1 VLLLGLDIGTVG
13 AHAVAINETGAIRA
27 SASREYATHS
37 PRPGWVEQDPAD
49 WWRAAVH
56 VLSAVAA
63 DARGEIG
70 AIGLAGQHGSVFV
83 DAAGAPVRPAILGDD
98 RRAAS
103 QAGRILER
111 IGAQRVIEI
120 SGSPALADHQ
130 AAVILWLRDVE
141 PVQFR
146 HTRRVLLPKDHVR
159 LMLTSEAATDVTDA
173 AGTLLLDFRRRT
185 WSHEMLDPLEIA
197 LEWMPPVHPSLE
209 IAGGLRPS
217 VARELGLPPGLP
229 VAAGA
234 SETAATA
241 VCTGI
246 VTSGLMGSSI
256 DRSGLL
262 IAPTTDA
269 VVDPGGL
276 LQTACDPSPQ
286 RYALMGTTPSA
297 GASLRWWRDVLG
309 RRLDYEGLCAQAETV
324 PPGAD
329 GLFFVPHVDGEGAS
343 RHDAGSRGAFVGLRA
358 HHTQADLTRAL
369 MEGVVFRLR
378 DRLDVMRGLGI
389 AAHQVRATG
398 GGARSRLWRQM
409 QADIFAV
416 PVAAMASV
424 PSPAVGAA
432 LIAGVA
438 TGVFADVVAAS
449 ATVGQLGSVLEP
461 DPERVARYEQLYRIF
476 SALDPA
482 IRQPLATR
490 PT

>member
-1 VLLLGLDIGTVG
+1 MLLLGLDIGTIG
-13 AHAVAINETGAIRA
+13 AHAVAINETGAILA
-27 SASREYATHS
+27 SVSREYATHS

-49 WWRAAVH
+49 WWRAAVQ
-56 VLSAVAA
+56 VVSAVAA

-83 DAAGAPVRPAILGDD
+83 DAAGAPVRPAILGND

-103 QAGRILER
+103 QAAHILER
-111 IGAQRVIEI
+111 IGAQRVIEV

-141 PVQFR
+141 PVQCR

-159 LMLTSEAATDVTDA
+159 LMLTGEAATDVTDA
-173 AGTLLLDFRRRT
+173 AGTLLMDFRRRT
-185 WSHEMLDPLEIA
+185 WAHEILDPLEIL
-197 LEWMPPVHPSLE
+197 LEWMPSVHSSLE

-241 VCTGI
+241 VATGI
-246 VTSGLMGSSI
+246 VTSGVMGSSI
-256 DRSGLL
+256 DRGGSL

-269 VVDPGGL
+269 AIDPGGL
-276 LQTACDPSPQ
+276 LQTTCDPSPQ
-286 RYALMGTTPSA
+286 RYDLIGTTPSA

-309 RRLDYEGLCAQAETV
+309 QRLDYEELCAQAETV
-324 PPGAD
+324 PPGAH
-329 GLFFVPHVDGEGAS
+329 GLFFVPQVDGEGAS
-343 RHDAGSRGAFVGLRA
+343 RHDAVSRGAFVGLRA

-389 AAHQVRATG
+389 EANQLRATG

-424 PSPAVGAA
+424 QRPAVGAA
-432 LIAGVA
+432 LLAGVA
-438 TGVFADVVAAS
+438 TGVFADVVSAS
-449 ATVGQLGSVLEP
+449 ATVARLGTVLEP
-461 DPERVARYEQLYRIF
+461 DPERAARYEQIYRTF

-482 IRQPLATR
+482 IRQPLAPR

>member
-1 VLLLGLDIGTVG
+1 VLLLGLDIGTTG
-13 AHAVAINETGAIRA
+13 AHAVAIDETGASLA

-49 WWRAAVH
+49 WWLGSVQ

-83 DAAGAPVRPAILGDD
+83 DAAGAPVRPAVLGDD
-98 RRAAS
+98 RRSAS
-103 QAGRILER
+103 HAGRIVER
-111 IGAQRVIEI
+111 IGGQRVIEI
-120 SGSPALADHQ
+120 IGSPALADHQ

-146 HTRRVLLPKDHVR
+146 HTRRVLLPKDYVR
-159 LMLTSEAATDVTDA
+159 LMLTGEAATDVTDA

-185 WSHEMLDPLEIA
+185 WSDEMLDPLEIA
-197 LEWMPPVHPSLE
+197 PEWMPPVHPSLE

-217 VARELGLPPGLP
+217 VARELGLPPGLA

-241 VCTGI
+241 VSTGI
-246 VTSGLMGSSI
+246 VTSGLVGSSI
-256 DRSGLL
+256 DGSGLL

-286 RYALMGTTPSA
+286 RYDLMGATPSA
-297 GASLRWWRDVLG
+297 GASLRWWRAVLG
-309 RRLDYEGLCAQAETV
+309 RRLDYEELCAQAETV
-324 PPGAD
+324 PPGAE

-343 RHDAGSRGAFVGLRA
+343 RHDAVSRGAFVGLRA

-369 MEGVVFRLR
+369 MEGVVFRFR
-378 DRLDVMRGLGI
+378 NRLDVMRGLGI
-389 AAHQVRATG
+389 VAHQVRATG

-432 LIAGVA
+432 LLAGVA
-438 TGVFADVVAAS
+438 TGVFADVAAAS
-449 ATVGQLGSVLEP
+449 ATVARPGTVLEP
-461 DPERVARYEQLYRIF
+461 DPERAARYEQLYRTF

-482 IRQPLATR
+482 IRQPAAPR